1 MKKILTVLAAVV
13 ALASGMIFTGCD
25 VADDFVAPKD
35 KWVYKDGKGS
45 NSFEYTFGDSESK
58 KTVTFD
64 VYVNYA
70 TKAATVN
77 FKNGGKGEVGEG
89 LNVILVPAAESGE
102 GVLNEL
108 LGVTKDQIGKI
119 AIFKCFGKS
128 AKATDD
134 DASDDDSGKNY
145 ELGTTAWTLI
155 YNFNR
160 FEDMG
165 NKSMANTAEGLE
177 LITNLKNLNMK
188 RVLYNMLGDKLLG
201 E

>member
-13 ALASGMIFTGCD
+13 ALASGMMFTGCD

-35 KWVYKDGKGS
+35 KWVYKNGKTD
-45 NSFEYTFGDSESK
+45 NSFEYTWEKEGSK
-58 KTVTFD
+58 KTVKFD

-89 LNVILVPAAESGE
+89 LNVILVPVAESEG
-102 GVLNEL
+102 GVLNDL
-108 LGVTKDQIGKI
+108 LDVTKDQIGKI
-119 AIFKCFGKS
+119 AVFKCFGKS

-134 DASDDDSGKNY
+134 DASDDSGKNY